1 MTVECKNYI
10 NGEWTDS
17 ASGRTYENRNPANP
31 DELIA
36 IHQKSNADDVDLA
49 MSAARAAQ
57 KKWALVP
64 APKRGELM
72 FRVADILKRRKEE
85 IARDMTREMG
95 KVIAETRGDVQE
107 GIDMAFYAAGEGRR
121 SFGQTV
127 PAEMPNKFAMSVRMP
142 VGVVSA
148 ITPWNFPVAIPTWKS
163 LPAIVLGNA
172 VVIKPATLTPL
183 SVIHLAEVFEEAGL
197 LAGVFNVVTGSG
209 AEIGDDMVTHKEV
222 NLISF
227 TGSTEIGTALSVSA
241 AKHRKRVC
249 LEMGGK
255 NAIMVMDDA
264 RLDLALEG
272 ALWGGFGT
280 TGQRCTATSRI
291 IVHQKVAQQF
301 AERYVTQAEKLRLGS
316 GLDPNVEVG
325 PLVSEGQLRT
335 VHSYVEIGKAE
346 GAQLL
351 AGGERYTGPGCEK
364 GSFYKPTIFF
374 NVKRNMRIAKEEIFG
389 PVVSIIVV
397 EDLDEAIDICNDTE
411 YGLSGAIYTQDV
423 NKAFVAMRDVHTGLF
438 YVNAPTIGA
447 EIQLPFGGTKGT
459 GNGHREAGIAAID
472 VFCEWKAIYVDF
484 SGKLQRA
491 QIDDFEN

>member
-1 MTVECKNYI
+1 MPLECRNYI
-10 NGEWTDS
+10 DGQWVQS
-17 ASGRTYENRNPANP
+17 VSGRTYENRNPANP

-36 IHQKSNADDVDLA
+36 IHQKSNAEDVDRA
-49 MSAARAAQ
+49 MKAARAAQ
-57 KKWALVP
+57 KQWALVP

-72 FRVADILKRRKEE
+72 FKVGDILKRRKEE

-107 GIDMAFYAAGEGRR
+107 AIDMAFYAAGEGRR
-121 SFGQTV
+121 CFGQTV
-127 PAEMPNKFAMSVRMP
+127 PAEMPDKFAMSVRVP
-142 VGVVSA
+142 VGIISA
-148 ITPWNFPVAIPTWKS
+148 ITPWNFPMAIPSWKS
-163 LPAIVLGNA
+163 LPAIVVGNA

-183 SVIHLAEVFEEAGL
+183 SVIHFAEVFEEAGL
-197 LAGVFNVVTGSG
+197 PHGVFNVVTGSG

-227 TGSTEIGTALSVSA
+227 TGSTKIGTDISVTA
-241 AKHRKRVC
+241 AKRMKRVC

-264 RLDLALEG
+264 KLDLALEG

-280 TGQRCTATSRI
+280 TGQRCTATSRV
-291 IVHQKVAQQF
+291 IVHRDVAQEF
-301 AERYVTQAEKLRLGS
+301 ADRFVAAAKKLKLGD
-316 GLDPNVEVG
+316 GLDPNVQVG
-325 PLVSEGQLRT
+325 PTVSEGQLET
-335 VHSYVEIGKAE
+335 VHSYAEIGKAE
-346 GAQLL
+346 GAELL
-351 AGGERYTGPGCEK
+351 LGGKRYTGPGCEK
-364 GSFYKPTIFF
+364 GCFYEPTIFF
-374 NVKRNMRIAKEEIFG
+374 NVKRDMRIAREEIFG

-397 EDLDEAIDICNDTE
+397 DDLDEAIDICNDTD

-423 NKAFVAMRDVHTGLF
+423 NRAFAAMRGVHTGIF

-459 GNGHREAGIAAID
+459 GNGHREAGTAALD
-472 VFCEWKAIYVDF
+472 VFCEWKSVYIDF

-491 QIDDFEN
+491 QIDDFEA